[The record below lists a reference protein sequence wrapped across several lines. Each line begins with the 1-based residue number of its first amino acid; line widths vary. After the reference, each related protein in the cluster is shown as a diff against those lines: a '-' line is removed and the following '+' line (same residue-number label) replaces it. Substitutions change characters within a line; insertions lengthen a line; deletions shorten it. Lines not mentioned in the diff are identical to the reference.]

1 MNILTTEIFV
11 SFSIKFHLYFDSF
24 SSFWAYFNL
33 KKNRWELETQKSTK
47 IQSFSIPS
55 RFHLIYFTFPFFVWL
70 ILLFGSAFVDML
82 FPEKEKQY
90 FTYHER

>member
-11 SFSIKFHLYFDSF
+11 LFSIKFHLYFDSF
-24 SSFWAYFNL
+24 SSFWAYFNF
-33 KKNRWELETQKSTK
+33 K
-47 IQSFSIPS
+47 IEN
-55 RFHLIYFTFPFFVWL
+55 LIYFTFPFFVWL